1 MSTEHSAL
9 WSALRTLELTRQ
21 FTSPRVEAA
30 KAYPTNIPGKN
41 FDDAGKAITIHRRH
55 QKLAS
60 AVALIGASS
69 SDVKTVTACSVEV
82 SFLKSN
88 DDPEGSGDPGCKDKP
103 IVILRLAQNKG
114 IVEAE
119 LVKLKS
125 LVDDLV
131 REICIQKPNVWVN
144 KDSASFLVWLKFKF
158 HNVFIQNDT
167 TLSTSLSGPSFFRG

>member
-9 WSALRTLELTRQ
+9 WSALHTLELTRQ

-30 KAYPTNIPGKN
+30 KAYHTNIPGKN
-41 FDDAGKAITIHRRH
+41 FDDADQAIHLRH

-69 SDVKTVTACSVEV
+69 PDAKTVTACSVEV

-88 DDPEGSGDPGCKDKP
+88 DDPEGSDDPGGSDKP
-103 IVILRLAQNKG
+103 VVVLRLAQNKG

-119 LVKLKS
+119 LAKLQS
-125 LVDDLV
+125 LVDDLMQ
-131 REICIQKPNVWVN
+131 EICMQKPNVWAV
-144 KDSASFLVWLKFKF
+144 KDGASFLVWLKFKF
-158 HNVFIQNDT
+158 HSVFIQNGT
-167 TLSTSLSGPSFFRG
+167 TLPISLLGPSFSRG

>member
-21 FTSPRVEAA
+21 FASPRVEAA
-30 KAYPTNIPGKN
+30 KAYHINIPGKN
-41 FDDAGKAITIHRRH
+41 FDDADKAIHRR

-60 AVALIGASS
+60 AVALIGANSP
-69 SDVKTVTACSVEV
+69 DARPVTACSVEM

-88 DDPEGSGDPGCKDKP
+88 DDPEGNDDPGGSNKP
-103 IVILRLAQNKG
+103 VVVLRLAQNKG

-119 LVKLKS
+119 LAKLQS

-131 REICIQKPNVWVN
+131 QEICMRKQNVWAV
-144 KDSASFLVWLKFKF
+144 KDGAFFLVWLKFKS
-158 HNVFIQNDT
+158 HNVFIQNGT
-167 TLSTSLSGPSFFRG
+167 TLSISLSGPSFSRG